1 MMVREYILT
10 SREREILQRFLEKGE
25 KLNGFSSLIYYL
37 KRSKKTLETD
47 LKLINETLKHL
58 NGEMIK

>member
-37 KRSKKTLETD
+37 KRSKKRLEED
-47 LKLINETLKHL
+47 LKLIKDVLEKLS
-58 NGEMIK
+58 

>member
-1 MMVREYILT
+1 MVREYILT

-37 KRSKKTLETD
+37 KRGQKTLESD
-47 LKLINETLKHL
+47 LKLIEETLQKL
-58 NGEMIK
+58 S